1 MPEVGEIEEIVRARF
16 WMVDLLFLEINSF
29 HFFVIKK
36 TAKIIKIAAIK
47 SWKLN
52 CSPANKTPSE
62 IATNGLT

>member
-36 TAKIIKIAAIK
+36 TAKIFIG
-47 SWKLN
+47 L
-52 CSPANKTPSE
+52 
-62 IATNGLT
+62 ATRIFNSSGLVS